1 MTDLKDPWLKPWLAL
16 VRERAGGAP
25 VLELGCGSGRDTATL
40 VQAGCQVVGLDLS
53 ASAVATARL
62 AVPQALLYAMDLQS
76 PFPLAQAGVV
86 VASLSL
92 HYFTWPDT
100 EALVER
106 IHSTLT
112 PQGLLLCRLNST
124 NDHHYGASGHPKI
137 DDHYYLVD
145 GEPKR
150 FFDRAEVDKL
160 FAKGWRVLSTA
171 EHVIDRYTHPKAA
184 WEVVLEKLPREGGQ
198 LKSAMF

>member
-1 MTDLKDPWLKPWLAL
+1 MNHLQDPWLQPWLAL
-16 VRERAGGAP
+16 VRERAGSAP

-40 VQAGCQVVGLDLS
+40 VHAGCRVVGIDLS
-53 ASAVATARL
+53 ASAIAQARQ
-62 AVPQALLYAMDLQS
+62 AVPHAQFYPMDIQA
-76 PFPLAQAGVV
+76 PFPLGQAGVV

-92 HYFTWPDT
+92 HYFTWPET

-106 IHSTLT
+106 IRSILT
-112 PQGLLLCRLNST
+112 PQGLLLCRLNSV

-137 DDHYYLVD
+137 DENYYLVD

-150 FFDRAEVDKL
+150 FFDQEAVDKL
-160 FAKGWRVLSTA
+160 FAKGWRVLSIA

-184 WEVVLEKLPREGGQ
+184 WEVVLEKLPE
-198 LKSAMF
+198 